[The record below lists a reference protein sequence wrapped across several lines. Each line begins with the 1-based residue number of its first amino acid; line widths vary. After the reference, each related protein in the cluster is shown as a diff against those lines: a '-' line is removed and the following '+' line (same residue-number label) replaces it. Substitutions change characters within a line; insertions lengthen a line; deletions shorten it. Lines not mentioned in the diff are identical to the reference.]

1 MLDSSQT
8 PTTIDRDAS
17 QATPSVHLTRRA
29 RIEAERAAA
38 KPSRRRDD
46 AVRPAAT
53 ASNGSTS
60 QDSGPV
66 TPPAPSSPVLPAS
79 SAAPRTPPAPAS
91 PVVAPL
97 AEAAPASRRAAT
109 APRGAASDR
118 PTSSERSAARERG
131 VGAQRASGAKRA
143 GRPVGPERGTSTT
156 ARATG
161 RTTPAAGARVDRA
174 TRHIARSTAAT
185 PRPGHGA
192 SFRRTASGV
201 TVVGALLFTAGLVV
215 STSLPAQA
223 LYVPQPGAATVRASV
238 QEVQSLSV
246 GDAVEGSVD
255 RDAYTVSQ
263 VQRVVRPKPGV
274 ATSGVAGAA
283 GVATAPGTSVAG
295 DTSGAIRWPFPTA
308 VPISSGFG
316 GRQVAGCSFCST
328 FHQGV
333 DFAPG
338 AGTPIG
344 VVADGTVIK
353 VQANDGAFGNDV
365 WVEHD
370 VAGKKFVSVYGHMLD
385 NSFEVVQGQQVK
397 VGDILGLVGST
408 GNSTGP
414 HLHLEIRI
422 DGVPVDP
429 LAWLEANAE

>member
-1 MLDSSQT
+1 MLDSSQK
-8 PTTIDRDAS
+8 PTTIDRTAPE
-17 QATPSVHLTRRA
+17 ATPSVHLTRRA

-38 KPSRRRDD
+38 KTSRRRSAADRTTATPGGTAAGSA
-46 AVRPAAT
+46 AVRPARSSSAV
-53 ASNGSTS
+53 S
-60 QDSGPV
+60 

-79 SAAPRTPPAPAS
+79 SAAPLTPPAPSS

-97 AEAAPASRRAAT
+97 AESVPAAARAASARRAPSTKGAARVATQKVSRTAAAPT
-109 APRGAASDR
+109 
-118 PTSSERSAARERG
+118 
-131 VGAQRASGAKRA
+131 V
-143 GRPVGPERGTSTT
+143 PVIADGP
-156 ARATG
+156 
-161 RTTPAAGARVDRA
+161 RVDRA
-174 TRHIARSTAAT
+174 TRHIRRSAPAASRT
-185 PRPGHGA
+185 PRASGA

-238 QEVQSLSV
+238 QDAQSLSV
-246 GDAVEGSVD
+246 GDAVEGTVD
-255 RDAYTVSQ
+255 RDTYTVSD
-263 VQRVVRPKPGV
+263 VQRSVTPSAGM
-274 ATSGVAGAA
+274 ATDSSTFTNDAN
-283 GVATAPGTSVAG
+283 GT
-295 DTSGAIRWPFPTA
+295 IQWPFPVG

-338 AGTPIG
+338 AGTAIG
-344 VVADGTVIK
+344 AVADGTVIK
-353 VQANDGAFGNDV
+353 VQANDGGFGNDV
-365 WVEHD
+365 WIQHD
-370 VAGKKFVSVYGHMLD
+370 VDGKQFVSVYGHMLD
-385 NSFEVVQGQQVK
+385 NSFQVVQGEKVK
-397 VGDILGLVGST
+397 VGQTVGLVGST

-429 LAWLEANAE
+429 LAWLRANAN

>member
-1 MLDSSQT
+1 V
-8 PTTIDRDAS
+8 PTIAD
-17 QATPSVHLTRRA
+17 
-29 RIEAERAAA
+29 
-38 KPSRRRDD
+38 
-46 AVRPAAT
+46 
-53 ASNGSTS
+53 
-60 QDSGPV
+60 GP
-66 TPPAPSSPVLPAS
+66 
-79 SAAPRTPPAPAS
+79 
-91 PVVAPL
+91 
-97 AEAAPASRRAAT
+97 
-109 APRGAASDR
+109 
-118 PTSSERSAARERG
+118 
-131 VGAQRASGAKRA
+131 
-143 GRPVGPERGTSTT
+143 
-156 ARATG
+156 
-161 RTTPAAGARVDRA
+161 RVDRA
-174 TRHIARSTAAT
+174 TRHIARSTATTART
-185 PRPGHGA
+185 GHGA

-238 QEVQSLSV
+238 QQAQTLSV

-255 RDAYTVSQ
+255 RDAYTVSR
-263 VQRVVRPKPGV
+263 VQRVVLPKPAA
-274 ATSGVAGAA
+274 ATATGVAGAA
-283 GVATAPGTSVAG
+283 GVATAPGTSIGG
-295 DTSGAIRWPFPTA
+295 DSTGAIHWPFPTA

-385 NSFEVVQGQQVK
+385 NSFQVVQGQQVK

-429 LAWLEANAE
+429 LAWLEANAA

>member
-8 PTTIDRDAS
+8 PTTIDRNAPG
-17 QATPSVHLTRRA
+17 ATPSVHLTRRA

-38 KPSRRRDD
+38 KTCRRRSDVDRSVAAPARD
-46 AVRPAAT
+46 AARPAPV
-53 ASNGSTS
+53 G
-60 QDSGPV
+60 SGPT

-79 SAAPRTPPAPAS
+79 SAAPLTPPAPSS

-97 AEAAPASRRAAT
+97 AEGAPVSAAARPAAARRTSATKRATRTAASKATRAAAPKATRAASP
-109 APRGAASDR
+109 A
-118 PTSSERSAARERG
+118 
-131 VGAQRASGAKRA
+131 V
-143 GRPVGPERGTSTT
+143 PVIADGP
-156 ARATG
+156 
-161 RTTPAAGARVDRA
+161 RVDRA
-174 TRHIARSTAAT
+174 TRHIARTAPAAGRAT
-185 PRPGHGA
+185 RASGT
-192 SFRRTASGV
+192 SFRRTASRV

-238 QEVQSLSV
+238 QDAQSLSV
-246 GDAVEGSVD
+246 GDAVEGTVD
-255 RDAYTVSQ
+255 RDAYTVSEA
-263 VQRVVRPKPGV
+263 QRSVTP
-274 ATSGVAGAA
+274 AA
-283 GVATAPGTSVAG
+283 GMATDPSTFTNDANGT
-295 DTSGAIRWPFPTA
+295 IQWPFPVG

-338 AGTPIG
+338 AGTAIG
-344 VVADGTVIK
+344 AVADGTVIK
-353 VQANDGAFGNDV
+353 VQANDGGFGNDV
-365 WVEHD
+365 WIEHD
-370 VAGKKFVSVYGHMLD
+370 VDGKQFVSVYGHMLD
-385 NSFEVVQGQQVK
+385 NSFQVVQGEHVK
-397 VGDILGLVGST
+397 VGQTVGLVGST

-429 LAWLEANAE
+429 LAWLQANAN